1 LKIKLKYIGDNMV
14 EMPIWMLGLLIFA
27 IFILFS
33 MLLENNRKIKNINL
47 QTIINSQLISK
58 SFEEIAIDMDALN
71 DVIRKLD
78 TEYEYKKSKL
88 SEADR

>member
-1 LKIKLKYIGDNMV
+1 MV

-88 SEADR
+88 SEANRW

>member
-1 LKIKLKYIGDNMV
+1 MV
-14 EMPIWMLGLLIFA
+14 EMPIWMLGLFIFA

-33 MLLENNRKIKNINL
+33 MLLESNRKIKNINL

-71 DVIRKLD
+71 DTIRKLD

-88 SEADR
+88 SKTDS

>member
-1 LKIKLKYIGDNMV
+1 MLDNYMV
-14 EMPIWMLGLLIFA
+14 EMPIWMLGLFIFA

-33 MLLENNRKIKNINL
+33 MLLENSKKIKNINL
-47 QTIINSQLISK
+47 QTIINSQLVSK

-88 SEADR
+88 SETNR

>member
-1 LKIKLKYIGDNMV
+1 MV

-33 MLLENNRKIKNINL
+33 MLLENNQKIKNINL

-71 DVIRKLD
+71 DTIRKLD

-88 SEADR
+88 SKTDC

>member
-1 LKIKLKYIGDNMV
+1 MV
-14 EMPIWMLGLLIFA
+14 EMPIWMLGLFIFA

-33 MLLENNRKIKNINL
+33 MLLESNRKIKNINL

-71 DVIRKLD
+71 DIIRKLD
-78 TEYEYKKSKL
+78 ADYEYKNTKTS
-88 SEADR
+88 

>member
-1 LKIKLKYIGDNMV
+1 MV

-88 SEADR
+88 SETDCW

>member
-1 LKIKLKYIGDNMV
+1 
-14 EMPIWMLGLLIFA
+14 MPIWMLGLFIFA

-33 MLLENNRKIKNINL
+33 MLLESNRKIKNINL

-71 DVIRKLD
+71 DIIRKLD
-78 TEYEYKKSKL
+78 ADYEYKNTKTP
-88 SEADR
+88 

>member
-1 LKIKLKYIGDNMV
+1 MV

-88 SEADR
+88 SEADRW

>member
-1 LKIKLKYIGDNMV
+1 
-14 EMPIWMLGLLIFA
+14 MPIWMLGLLIFA

-88 SEADR
+88 SETDC

>member
-1 LKIKLKYIGDNMV
+1 MV

-88 SEADR
+88 SETNR